1 MALGAGLS
9 FEVAGLGMT
18 VLDLVGLGLS
28 AVALV
33 ALAVR
38 ATRNLRTL
46 ADREPADVQAST

>member
-46 ADREPADVQAST
+46 ADCEPAGVQAST